1 MTIIII
7 IKEEMKRTKGSS
19 HTKSIQRNF
28 IVSYWESILYPRIA
42 LLYKKGGT
50 LHQVRLTTGQLIYLL
65 KSGTNLIATCK
76 HNIPSILERRTLL
89 LLCLLIYVEVND
101 KLCFM
106 F

>member
-7 IKEEMKRTKGSS
+7 KKDIKRAKGLS

-28 IVSYWESILYPRIA
+28 LVSYLESISYPRIA

-65 KSGTNLIATCK
+65 KSGTNLTATCK
-76 HNIPSILERRTLL
+76 HNIPPFLRRTLPL
-89 LLCLLIYVEVND
+89 LYLLIYVEVND